1 LRPPMAQNL
10 KRCPF
15 GCGRLI
21 LDYWIACARCHF
33 QVAKPDRAK
42 LYHLFREYRA
52 GVIGQD
58 DYERF
63 IEQLT
68 AAVETPW

>member
-1 LRPPMAQNL
+1 MAQNL

-21 LDYWIACARCHF
+21 PEYWIACSACHYA
-33 QVAKPDRAK
+33 VPKPLRGR

-52 GVIGQD
+52 GFIGRD
-58 DYERF
+58 DYERY